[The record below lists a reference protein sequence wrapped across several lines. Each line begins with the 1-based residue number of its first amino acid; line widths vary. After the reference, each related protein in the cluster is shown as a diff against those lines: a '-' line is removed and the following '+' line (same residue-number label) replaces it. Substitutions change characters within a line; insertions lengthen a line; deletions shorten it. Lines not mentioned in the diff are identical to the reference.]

1 MGARMATRGALL
13 VLALVMAAW
22 FALGIRQAQDPNRAS
37 AIVTPGGRLT
47 ASQARQAS
55 NLLDAA
61 GFLNPDRA
69 VTVLRAELRADQG
82 DLSGARRILKGV
94 VRTEPQNLAAWLALA
109 RSSAGDLRDFY
120 AAAYAI
126 RHLVPPVPQAP

>member
-22 FALGIRQAQDPNRAS
+22 FALGIRQAQNTNQAS
-37 AIVTPGGRLT
+37 ALVAPGARLT
-47 ASQARQAS
+47 ASQAAKAS
-55 NLLDAA
+55 DLLDAA
-61 GFLNPDRA
+61 GFLNPDRQ
-69 VTVLRAELRADQG
+69 VEVLRAELRADRG

-109 RSSAGDLRDFY
+109 RSSAGDVTDFY

-126 RHLVPPVPQAP
+126 HHLVPPVPPAP